1 MVCVGVSVCWF
12 WCVSVSECVCVCVCV
27 CMYVYVC
34 ERECV
39 ASVEGLVNKQVAPME
54 LRPDGGSF
62 EGHVSVRFLC
72 QEADAVFFTT
82 DGTDPVPFAADAL
95 APMTGIYEPGSSTQR
110 ATPAGAGEFSS
121 TILTSCIIKAVAAT
135 YEGGTSMSHPTSSM
149 HAHTHP
155 HTHARSHTHMLR
167 LQMDERVGM
176 YVCMS

>member
-1 MVCVGVSVCWF
+1 MCGVWHPLKALS
-12 WCVSVSECVCVCVCV
+12 
-27 CMYVYVC
+27 
-34 ERECV
+34 
-39 ASVEGLVNKQVAPME
+39 AKQVTPVE

-82 DGTDPVPFAADAL
+82 DGTNPVPFAADAL

-110 ATPAGAGEFSS
+110 ATAAVAGEFCS

-149 HAHTHP
+149 HAHTHT
-155 HTHARSHTHMLR
+155 HTHTRAHTHIRICPVCRWMR
-167 LQMDERVGM
+167 KSGRM
-176 YVCMS
+176 YVRVKRAASGVSQCKDNIGE